1 MSSII
6 IFTFSILLLSPLAI
20 SSLLD
25 AANNGGNNNL
35 TAYEV
40 IQSYGFPKGILPIG
54 IIGYELDKHTGK
66 FKAFFNGS
74 CSFSLEGSYDLK
86 YQSTIGGIISKGRLK
101 DLTGV
106 SVKVFFFWLNI
117 VEVYRTEDELC
128 FSVGIA
134 SACFPID
141 NFEICPQCGCG
152 LDCNGV
158 VDDREDKQVR
168 KIRTDAIVSSI

>member
-6 IFTFSILLLSPLAI
+6 IFTFSILLISPFSV
-20 SSLLD
+20 SSLID
-25 AANNGGNNNL
+25 VTDDGDNQNP
-35 TAYEV
+35 TAYEA

-54 IIGYELDKHTGK
+54 VTGYELDKSTGK

-86 YQSTIGGIISKGRLK
+86 YKSTIGGIISKGRLK
-101 DLTGV
+101 ELTGV

-117 VEVYRTEDELC
+117 VEVYTTEDELG

-134 SACFPID
+134 SAGFPID
-141 NFEICPQCGCG
+141 NFEDCPQCGCG
-152 LDCNGV
+152 MDCNGV
-158 VDDREDKQVR
+158 VDSHRGNLATR
-168 KIRTDAIVSSI
+168 IRTNPFVSSI

>member
-6 IFTFSILLLSPLAI
+6 VFTFSILLLSTFAI

-25 AANNGGNNNL
+25 AADNGGNDNF
-35 TAYEV
+35 TAYQV
-40 IQSYGFPKGILPIG
+40 IQSYGFPKGIIPIG
-54 IIGYELDKHTGK
+54 VIGYELDKPTGK

-86 YQSTIGGIISKGRLK
+86 YQSTIGGIISNGRLK

-117 VEVYRTEDELC
+117 VEVYRTEDELG

-134 SACFPID
+134 SAGFPID

-152 LDCNGV
+152 LNCNGV
-158 VDDREDKQVR
+158 VDDHEDKQVQ
-168 KIRTDAIVSSI
+168 KIRTNTIVSSI